1 MRLPKGLLGFVTA
14 LALTQNAAAQT
25 PATASAAETAKVEGE
40 ISIEL
45 NKLEEKQG
53 SCRLY
58 LVIRNRTKTDL
69 KNLEL
74 DVFIFDRKDII
85 TRRVGLNTRRLKP
98 VRTYIRLFD
107 ITKVTCPEIERLVLN
122 EVISCTSNA
131 GAAIEC
137 EDALALT
144 SRSRVKFLD

>member
-1 MRLPKGLLGFVTA
+1 MRLPTVLIGIALG
-14 LALTQNAAAQT
+14 LALSQAAAAQK
-25 PATASAAETAKVEGE
+25 PAPAATSAGK

-58 LVIRNRTKTDL
+58 LVIRNRTAKDV

-74 DVFIFDRKDII
+74 DVFIFDRNDVI

-98 VRTYIRLFD
+98 SRIYVRLFD
-107 ITKVTCPEIERLVLN
+107 ITKVTCSGIARLVLN
-122 EVISCTSNA
+122 EVLSCTSTA
-131 GAAIEC
+131 GAAIDC
-137 EDALALT
+137 EDDLALS
-144 SRSRVKFLD
+144 SRARATFQD

>member
-1 MRLPKGLLGFVTA
+1 MRFPTLLLGF
-14 LALTQNAAAQT
+14 LATLTFSHPAIAQNSAAAT
-25 PATASAAETAKVEGE
+25 KTGK

-45 NKLEEKQG
+45 NKLEEKPG

-58 LVIRNRTKTDL
+58 LVIRNQTKSDV

-98 VRTYIRLFD
+98 SRTYIRLFD
-107 ITKVTCPEIERLVLN
+107 ITKVTCAGIERLVLN
-122 EVISCTSNA
+122 EVLSCTSTA
-131 GAAIEC
+131 GAKIDC
-137 EDALALT
+137 EEDLALS
-144 SRSRVKFLD
+144 SRSRAKFLD